1 MIEYSFSITNFCYI
15 LPNSIAKSLE
25 EEALNFRVLMDCS
38 NQKKI
43 EKARRSNIVKYV
55 KKNILVI

>member
-1 MIEYSFSITNFCYI
+1 MIEYSFFITNFCYI
-15 LPNSIAKSLE
+15 LPNAIAKSLE

-38 NQKKI
+38 NQKKLKKLEEAI
-43 EKARRSNIVKYV
+43 LLNMY